1 MSSSPVLPLLK
12 RVPPGA
18 WVAAAWYAGMVLT
31 LLMRVRL
38 PGEQQASVMPGVLFY
53 RWDGLLTHLLSTG
66 LLMAGCL
73 WLTRRPLGAM
83 AVLLAASALATMP
96 LGVTEIPLAQF
107 LAVDLAL
114 YFTAAARPLRTGV
127 LALVMSVVVLV
138 VFVSGRALAGW
149 PAGMSAEVAVALT
162 SVVAWLVGR
171 SVYESRRHDADLTA
185 RATDRALVA
194 ERLRIAREM
203 HDIVAHSVGIIALQA
218 GAAAR
223 VVHTQPDAAREAM
236 SAVETAGRETLSGL
250 RRMLGALRE
259 TGPGQEPSGRE
270 HAPLRPAD
278 CLADVDRL
286 ARVTTAAGVR
296 VDVEWRG
303 ERRVLPPELEL
314 SAFRVIQES
323 VTNVVRHAE
332 TDACRVRVSY
342 GPEELAVE
350 ITDRGRGAGRG
361 TSSGFGL
368 VGMRERVAL
377 LHGEFTAAPV
387 PGGGFRVTARL
398 PVPACEPVRE
408 AISGLPERGPEPVRE
423 GAPTPRDP
431 QGFTF
436 RDQVATRGSRA
447 LASARTEAKTAPA
460 GAQTPPGA

>member
-18 WVAAAWYAGMVLT
+18 WVAAAWYAGLALT

-38 PGEQQASVMPGVLFY
+38 PGERQASVMPGALLY

-73 WLTRRPLGAM
+73 WLIRRPLGAM

-138 VFVSGRALAGW
+138 AFVSSRAFMGWTAGT
-149 PAGMSAEVAVALT
+149 SAEVAVALT
-162 SVVAWLVGR
+162 AVVAWLVGR
-171 SVYESRRHDADLTA
+171 SVNESRRHDADLTA

-203 HDIVAHSVGIIALQA
+203 HDVVAHSVGIIALQA

-259 TGPGQEPSGRE
+259 PGPGQEPSGRE
-270 HAPLRPAD
+270 DAPLRPAE
-278 CLADVDRL
+278 CLADIERL
-286 ARVTTAAGVR
+286 ARATTAAGVR

-303 ERRVLPPELEL
+303 ERRPLPTEFEL
-314 SAFRVIQES
+314 SAFRIVQES
-323 VTNVVRHAE
+323 VTIVVRHAE
-332 TDACRVRVSY
+332 TAACRVRVTH
-342 GPEELAVE
+342 GPGELIVE
-350 ITDRGRGAGRG
+350 ITDRGRGTGRG
-361 TSSGFGL
+361 TSPGFGL

-377 LHGEFTAAPV
+377 LHGEFTAAPA

-398 PVPACEPVRE
+398 PVPEPVRE
-408 AISGLPERGPEPVRE
+408 AISGSPGRGAEPVRE
-423 GAPTPRDP
+423 A
-431 QGFTF
+431 
-436 RDQVATRGSRA
+436 AT
-447 LASARTEAKTAPA
+447 
-460 GAQTPPGA
+460 

>member
-31 LLMRVRL
+31 LLTRVRL
-38 PGEQQASVMPGVLFY
+38 PGEQQASVMPGVLLY

-138 VFVSGRALAGW
+138 SFVSGRAFMGW
-149 PAGMSAEVAVALT
+149 PAGTSAEVAVALT
-162 SVVAWLVGR
+162 AVVAWLVGR
-171 SVYESRRHDADLTA
+171 SVNESRRHDADLTA

-203 HDIVAHSVGIIALQA
+203 HDVVAHSVGIIALQA

-223 VVHTQPDAAREAM
+223 VVHTQPEAAREAM

-270 HAPLRPAD
+270 DAPLRPAES
-278 CLADVDRL
+278 LADIDRL
-286 ARVTTAAGVR
+286 ARATTAAGVR

-303 ERRVLPPELEL
+303 ERRPLAPELEL
-314 SAFRVIQES
+314 SAFRIVQES

-332 TDACRVRVSY
+332 TAACRVRVTY
-342 GPEELAVE
+342 GHEELTVD
-350 ITDRGRGAGRG
+350 ITDRGRGTGRG
-361 TSSGFGL
+361 TSPGFGL

-377 LHGEFTAAPV
+377 LHGEFTAAPA

-398 PVPACEPVRE
+398 PVPVHEPVRE
-408 AISGLPERGPEPVRE
+408 AIPGPPPERGPEPVRE
-423 GAPTPRDP
+423 A
-431 QGFTF
+431 
-436 RDQVATRGSRA
+436 AI
-447 LASARTEAKTAPA
+447 
-460 GAQTPPGA
+460 